1 VERASAVESAGP
13 TPGRP
18 PGSQLPALDDAGP
31 GAPGG
36 AFGADSFVKGL
47 VHRFLPDPMYY
58 GWAVAG
64 LGLMAAALSAPGQ
77 SFALSF

>member
-1 VERASAVESAGP
+1 
-13 TPGRP
+13 
-18 PGSQLPALDDAGP
+18 
-31 GAPGG
+31 
-36 AFGADSFVKGL
+36 VKGL